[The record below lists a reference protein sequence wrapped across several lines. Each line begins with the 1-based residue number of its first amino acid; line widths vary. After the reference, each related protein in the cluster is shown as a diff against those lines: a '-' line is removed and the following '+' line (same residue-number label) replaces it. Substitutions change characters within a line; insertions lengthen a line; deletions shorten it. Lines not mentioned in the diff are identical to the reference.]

1 MVLSNAGA
9 SLAFAMAAPYQDPAF
24 DPKAFR
30 SRLQA
35 SFMARIVM
43 KFGGTSMAGIE
54 RIRHVAN
61 LVRREAEAGN
71 QVAVVVSA
79 MAGETDRLIQ
89 FCREAS
95 SLYDPREYDVVVA
108 SGEQVTSGLL
118 AITLQGMGIN
128 ARSYMGWQLP
138 IRTTAAHAAA
148 LIDGIDVDVLERVF
162 ADRGIA
168 VIPGFQGVAEDGS
181 LATLGRGGSDTSA
194 VALAAAMKADRCD
207 IYTDVDGVYTTDP
220 RIVPRARKLAAI
232 TYEEMLE
239 LASVGAK
246 VLQTRSVGLAMR
258 ENIPIKVLSSF
269 DDRPGTMVV
278 GDDAIEEYQ
287 MERQLVTGVAYDKN
301 EARVTLTGLPDR
313 PGSVA
318 AVFAPLAEAGINV
331 DMIVQ
336 SVPRAGQKNDITF
349 TVPTA
354 SLAHTTEALEA
365 VKGAIG
371 FDEILTDTNVV
382 KVSAVGVGMRS
393 NAGIAAQMFQA
404 LADRGINILAITTS
418 EIKVSV
424 LIAEEYTEL
433 AVRVLHTAYG
443 LDDDGEAA

>member
-1 MVLSNAGA
+1 
-9 SLAFAMAAPYQDPAF
+9 
-24 DPKAFR
+24 
-30 SRLQA
+30 
-35 SFMARIVM
+35 MARIVM

-54 RIRHVAN
+54 RIRHVAQ
-61 LVRREAEAGN
+61 LVKREAEAGH

-79 MAGETDRLIQ
+79 MAGETDRLVQ

-118 AITLQGMGIN
+118 AITLQGMGLN

-138 IRTTAAHAAA
+138 IRTSGHAAA
-148 LIDGIDVDVLERVF
+148 LIEGIDAGVLERVF
-162 ADRGIA
+162 TEGGIA
-168 VIPGFQGVAEDGS
+168 VIPGFQGVTAQGDV
-181 LATLGRGGSDTSA
+181 ATLGRGGSDTSA
-194 VALAAAMKADRCD
+194 VALAAALKADRCD

-220 RIVPRARKLAAI
+220 RIVPRARKLPAV

-258 ENIPIKVLSSF
+258 EKIPVRVLSSF
-269 DDRPGTMVV
+269 DDRPGTMIV
-278 GDDAIEEYQ
+278 DDDQIEDYQ
-287 MERQLVTGVAYDKN
+287 MERQLITGIAYDKN
-301 EARVTLTGLPDR
+301 EARVTLTGVPDR
-313 PGSVA
+313 PGAVA
-318 AVFAPLAEAGINV
+318 AVFTPLAEAGVIV

-336 SVPRAGQKNDITF
+336 SVPRAGQKSDLTF

-354 SLAHTTEALEA
+354 SLAHTRDILEKVREAA
-365 VKGAIG
+365 G
-371 FDEILTDTNVV
+371 FEEILTDVNVV

-404 LADRGINILAITTS
+404 LAGRGINILAITTS

-424 LIAEEYTEL
+424 LIPEEYTEL
-433 AVRVLHTAYG
+433 AVRVLHTTYG
-443 LDDDGEAA
+443 LDSDEEQGE

>member
-1 MVLSNAGA
+1 
-9 SLAFAMAAPYQDPAF
+9 
-24 DPKAFR
+24 
-30 SRLQA
+30 
-35 SFMARIVM
+35 MARIVM

-54 RIRHVAN
+54 RIRHVAG
-61 LVRREAEAGN
+61 LVKREAEGGN

-118 AITLQGMGIN
+118 AITLQGMGLN

-138 IRTTAAHAAA
+138 IRTTGHASA
-148 LIDGIDVDVLERVF
+148 LIDGIDAQVLERVF
-162 ADRGIA
+162 REGGIA
-168 VIPGFQGVAEDGS
+168 VIPGFQGVTSEGDVT
-181 LATLGRGGSDTSA
+181 TLGRGGSDTSA
-194 VALAAAMKADRCD
+194 VALAAAVKADRCD

-220 RIVPRARKLAAI
+220 RIVPKARKLTAI

-278 GDDAIEEYQ
+278 GDEAIEGYK
-287 MERQLVTGVAYDKN
+287 MERQLITGIAYDKN

-318 AVFAPLAEAGINV
+318 AIFAPLAEASVNV

-336 SVPRAGQKNDITF
+336 SVARSGQKSDLTF

-354 SLAHTTEALEA
+354 ALAHTTDLLE
-365 VKGAIG
+365 KLRSQIG
-371 FDEILTDTNVV
+371 FDELLTDTDVV

-404 LADRGINILAITTS
+404 LADRGINILAISTS

-424 LIAEEYTEL
+424 LIPEDYTEL

-443 LDDDGEAA
+443 LDDKGAAA